1 MMNVMS
7 QDDQIMSIS
16 AAELKQYIERAEN
29 LEEEKATILEHIKE
43 VFAEAKA
50 RGFDV
55 KVMKQLMKIRKMKKE
70 DLVLQEELLEL
81 YRRALNEG

>member
-1 MMNVMS
+1 MS